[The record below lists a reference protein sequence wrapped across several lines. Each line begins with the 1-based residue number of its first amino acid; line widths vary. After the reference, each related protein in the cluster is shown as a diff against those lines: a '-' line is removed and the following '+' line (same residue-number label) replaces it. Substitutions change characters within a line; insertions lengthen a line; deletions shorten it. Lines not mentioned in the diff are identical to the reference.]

1 MNKYVLV
8 TAMILFAAIS
18 NTDAQNNQVKDFK
31 MVEEGGSGPYKA
43 LVIADT
49 AFEDFT
55 VYRPNDL
62 QAAVRAEGKLPIIIF
77 GNGGC
82 IDSSVGFEKFLNEI
96 ASYGYVAVA
105 VGPFSRMTPEE
116 AFTGKGG
123 TSETSALIRAM
134 DIIQEQAT
142 TQGTDYY
149 NLVDVKKIVAMGQSC
164 GGLQAL
170 TVSVDPRISTSVIL
184 NSGVFA
190 GDISRPQGENSEEF
204 MKNLSSENQERMM
217 SHRHEAGT
225 AKDSEHRQWHGQRG
239 DNPRKQEE
247 NSMANTLSKDG
258 LQKLHAP
265 LVYLI
270 GGKDDIAYPNASDDF
285 NRLSQVPVAM
295 ANLPVGHMGTYNEDH
310 GGEFAKVALL
320 WLDWQLKG
328 KGKGKSFFLGTEAD
342 RSAYP
347 GWTVETKNF

>member
-1 MNKYVLV
+1 MNKDDIMGIVSMLMADTDSIRVLV
-8 TAMILFAAIS
+8 AE
-18 NTDAQNNQVKDFK
+18 VG
-31 MVEEGGSGPYKA
+31 EGLEPNGCDYSKLHA
-43 LVIADT
+43 
-49 AFEDFT
+49 
-55 VYRPNDL
+55 VY
-62 QAAVRAEGKLPIIIF
+62 
-77 GNGGC
+77 
-82 IDSSVGFEKFLNEI
+82 EI
-96 ASYGYVAVA
+96 A
-105 VGPFSRMTPEE
+105 
-116 AFTGKGG
+116 
-123 TSETSALIRAM
+123 
-134 DIIQEQAT
+134 
-142 TQGTDYY
+142 
-149 NLVDVKKIVAMGQSC
+149 
-164 GGLQAL
+164 
-170 TVSVDPRISTSVIL
+170 
-184 NSGVFA
+184 
-190 GDISRPQGENSEEF
+190 
-204 MKNLSSENQERMM
+204 ENQERMM

-225 AKDSEHRQWHGQRG
+225 AKDCEHRQWRGQRG